1 MKEIALCLVI
11 KGLNICTVLTH
22 TLNGGVG
29 DLAHL
34 CGGIGAIQRSSSAMR
49 YRLRLEPAE
58 SRRQ

>member
-11 KGLNICTVLTH
+11 RGLNICTVLTH

-34 CGGIGAIQRSSSAMR
+34 CGGIGVMRRSNSVMR
-49 YRLRLEPAE
+49 
-58 SRRQ
+58 